1 MTFDA
6 PNTRSAIIVQK
17 RLKNDQVNLPI
28 EKCYRVR
35 HLILINIRIFK
46 TQFVTMCT
54 DVNGQND
61 YANFVE

>member
-6 PNTRSAIIVQK
+6 PNTRSSIIVQK

-35 HLILINIRIFK
+35 HLILIKFLYFAVMNQALVYS
-46 TQFVTMCT
+46 TH
-54 DVNGQND
+54 
-61 YANFVE
+61 